1 MGLGESTTAQKR
13 KGPPPR
19 PPPDSHSHHL
29 LSCLLQA
36 HCHSLLSST
45 VALTAP
51 NFTLIIVLLQFRW
64 VVAVTETYKL
74 KCLCIPDWNVE
85 IDLYREMVIL
95 HNMGRLFNTIGTST
109 WLVQNL
115 FLKRN
120 VPLSCSGRPSKVVP
134 SNGVLTSS
142 RYGQVSFC

>member
-1 MGLGESTTAQKR
+1 MVRSSPRHLSASSSETITATVFFPV
-13 KGPPPR
+13 GGN
-19 PPPDSHSHHL
+19 
-29 LSCLLQA
+29 
-36 HCHSLLSST
+36 SLLSSA

-95 HNMGRLFNTIGTST
+95 QNMGRLFNTISTST
-109 WLVQNL
+109 WPVLKL
-115 FLKRN
+115 FILRN
-120 VPLSCSGRPSKVVP
+120 VPPSCSGTPYKVVL
-134 SNGVLTSS
+134 SYGVLTSS
-142 RYGQVSFC
+142 RYGQVSSC